1 MTSLG
6 VFIGLT
12 ISIIF
17 ILRRFHPVYA
27 LILGSLVAGIIGGF
41 SVNATINIMISGIK
55 TMVPAIIRILTAGIL
70 VGTLIKT
77 GAAIKIAETIIEKL
91 GEKFVL
97 LALTLATFCL
107 TATGIFLDVTIIT
120 IAPIALTIAQKLN
133 ISKSAILLALSG
145 GGKAGNLISPNPST
159 IAVSEI
165 FQVPI
170 SSVMAANILPSIIA
184 IALTA
189 AIAKFFINKGEKVTE
204 DPHFHHGKL
213 PSFTASIIG
222 PVTAILLLT
231 LQPLFQIAVDPLIAL
246 PIGGILGIIAMGK
259 LPEFNS
265 CLRIGLEKVSGVVL
279 LLTGV
284 GTMAGMIQNS
294 NIKELSLQFLET
306 AHISDF
312 FIAPLSGIFLA
323 MVTASATAGATIAST
338 TFVDIIINTGIAP
351 VQGASLI
358 NAGSMVMDHMPHG
371 SFFHNTKD
379 AFHLSL
385 KERFRVFPYE
395 ILIGFSL
402 IFSAVIRHFMIN

>member
-6 VFIGLT
+6 ILIGLS
-12 ISIIF
+12 ISVIF

-27 LILGSLVAGIIGGF
+27 LILGSLIAGIIGGF
-41 SVNATINIMISGIK
+41 SLNATINIMINGIK

-70 VGTLIKT
+70 VGTLVKT

-97 LALTLATFCL
+97 IALTLATFCL

-165 FQVPI
+165 FQLPI

-184 IALTA
+184 IPLTA
-189 AIAKFFINKGEKVTE
+189 TIATFFINKGEKVTV

-222 PVTAILLLT
+222 PVTAILLLM

-246 PIGGILGIIAMGK
+246 PIGGIIGIIAMGK

-294 NIKELSLQFLET
+294 NIKELSLQLLET

-312 FIAPLSGIFLA
+312 FIAPLSGLFLA
-323 MVTASATAGATIAST
+323 MATASATAGATIAST
-338 TFVDIIINTGIAP
+338 TFVDIIINKGINPIQA
-351 VQGASLI
+351 ASLI

-379 AFHLSL
+379 ALHLSL

-402 IFSAVIRHFMIN
+402 LFLAVTRYFIIP